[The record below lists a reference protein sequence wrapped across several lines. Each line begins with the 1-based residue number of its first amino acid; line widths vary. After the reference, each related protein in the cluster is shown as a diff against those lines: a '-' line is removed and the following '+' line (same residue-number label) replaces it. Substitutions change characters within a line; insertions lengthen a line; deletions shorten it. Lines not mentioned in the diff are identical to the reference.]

1 MVLRPRNNWVWT
13 VSALT
18 QPRPEGCPPRFSAF
32 YPLSGLI
39 SVTRTCSDHT
49 GSVSSWLFSLEG
61 FGTTGR
67 TQQCWLLGLGRVQE
81 GRGGLSLSVVVG
93 TEVWW
98 GQACPELSSQ
108 PRLLGKAHSSLC
120 PCQFWEQGKWGRLL
134 CFLRKLR
141 QETRQAPGS
150 PGPMLEVN
158 LRSLGS
164 GPCGAESRQ
173 LSPAASSASEPQL
186 GLLPGLLQA
195 PRSQRGPGTRLP
207 GTGPGRGLCSG
218 PGAVPKLWAVLL
230 QPESV
235 PQRHAQAFQRMPAYH
250 SLLIY

>member
-173 LSPAASSASEPQL
+173 HADLTPHSAGSSPTRTALRAAGQVKGRMGGPEAPNQTCPCPLDCHPRALGRDHRMSTQPQ
-186 GLLPGLLQA
+186 GKF
-195 PRSQRGPGTRLP
+195 SIRGSP
-207 GTGPGRGLCSG
+207 
-218 PGAVPKLWAVLL
+218 
-230 QPESV
+230 
-235 PQRHAQAFQRMPAYH
+235 
-250 SLLIY
+250 